1 MINVCVNSTDST
13 FELEIEGHAQSAPKG
28 EDLICAAATILVR
41 TAAAI
46 LQESSKDITEIDIS
60 DGKARI
66 KLTEYDPVAVVEMSV
81 IVKGF
86 VLLMQ
91 KYPEYIKIFTETEKM
106 RKVGLKAKHK

>member
-1 MINVCVNSTDST
+1 MINVCVNSTGST

-66 KLTEYDPVAVVEMSV
+66 KLTEYAPVAVVEMAV

-91 KYPEYIKIFTETEKM
+91 EYPEYIKIFTETKKSAQGGAES
-106 RKVGLKAKHK
+106 KA

>member
-1 MINVCVNSTDST
+1 MINVCVNSTGST
-13 FELEIEGHAQSAPKG
+13 FEIEVEGHAQSAPKG

-46 LQESSKDITEIDIS
+46 LQESSKGITEIDIS

-91 KYPEYIKIFTETEKM
+91 EYPEYIKIFTETEKN
-106 RKVGLKAKHK
+106 VQGGAESKA

>member
-13 FELEIEGHAQSAPKG
+13 FELEIEGHAQSALKG

-91 KYPEYIKIFTETEKM
+91 EYPEYIKIFTETEKM

>member
-1 MINVCVNSTDST
+1 MINVCANSTGST
-13 FELEIEGHAQSAPKG
+13 FELKIEGHAQSAPKG

-91 KYPEYIKIFTETEKM
+91 EYPEYIKIFTETKKSAQGGAES
-106 RKVGLKAKHK
+106 KA

>member
-1 MINVCVNSTDST
+1 MINVCVNSTGST

-28 EDLICAAATILVR
+28 EDLICAAASILVH

-46 LQESSKDITEIDIS
+46 VQESSKDITEIDIS

-66 KLTEYDPVAVVEMSV
+66 KLTEYDPVAVVEMAV

-91 KYPEYIKIFTETEKM
+91 EYPEYIKIFTENEKSAQ
-106 RKVGLKAKHK
+106 GGAESKA

>member
-1 MINVCVNSTDST
+1 MINVCVNSTGST
-13 FELEIEGHAQSAPKG
+13 FELKIEGHAQSAPKG

-46 LQESSKDITEIDIS
+46 LPKDITEVDIS

-91 KYPEYIKIFTETEKM
+91 EYPEYIKIFTETKKSAQGGAES
-106 RKVGLKAKHK
+106 KA

>member
-1 MINVCVNSTDST
+1 MINVSVNSTDST

-41 TAAAI
+41 TAVAI

-86 VLLMQ
+86 ALLMQ
-91 KYPEYIKIFTETEKM
+91 EYPEYIKIFTETEKM

>member
-13 FELEIEGHAQSAPKG
+13 FEIKVEGHAQAAPKG

-41 TAAAI
+41 TASAI

-91 KYPEYIKIFTETEKM
+91 EYPEYITIFTETE
-106 RKVGLKAKHK
+106 

>member
-1 MINVCVNSTDST
+1 MINVCVNSTGST
-13 FELEIEGHAQSAPKG
+13 FEFKIEGHARSAPKG

-91 KYPEYIKIFTETEKM
+91 EYPEYIKIFTETEKNAQ
-106 RKVGLKAKHK
+106 GGAESKA

>member
-1 MINVCVNSTDST
+1 MINVCVNSTGST
-13 FELEIEGHAQSAPKG
+13 FELNIEGHAQSAPKG

-41 TAAAI
+41 AAAAI
-46 LQESSKDITEIDIS
+46 LQESSKDITEIDIT

-91 KYPEYIKIFTETEKM
+91 EYPEYIKIFTETEKSAQGGAEN
-106 RKVGLKAKHK
+106 KT